1 MVGRLRRIGLYKSP
15 GISETITWARAL
27 AALGLTRL
35 DTDAAVATTLGSVLK
50 DPQDIDTV
58 SAMFSALVADAARHD

>member
-1 MVGRLRRIGLYKSP
+1 LYKSP

-35 DTDAAVATTLGSVLK
+35 QPDAAATTLGSVLK
-50 DPQDIDTV
+50 DPQDIEAV
-58 SAMFSALVADAARHD
+58 SAMLTSLVADAVDYER